1 MSSYLEI
8 ALRVANRIQSVG
20 SEPAAGI
27 SQPMGSIVEKSRSE
41 ITTQTVIKSGATAAC
56 GSSHC
61 AGCYD
66 VGDGRKNTFPEDRRR
81 LSKVAGTLEAKRDSP
96 VIDNRISKGVFEPA

>member
-66 VGDGRKNTFPEDRRR
+66 VGDGRKIHPPKIGEDYRKWLERWKPR
-81 LSKVAGTLEAKRDSP
+81 GT
-96 VIDNRISKGVFEPA
+96 VQ

>member
-66 VGDGRKNTFPEDRRR
+66 VGDGRKIHPRR
-81 LSKVAGTLEAKRDSP
+81 SEKTIESGWNAGSQEGQSSD
-96 VIDNRISKGVFEPA
+96 